1 MEQLMPIALTDAQLK
16 LVTEAAKPLPRDKR
30 GALLQ
35 RIAGHLQQL
44 GYRRVQD
51 ADDQHAISAALK
63 GLLHAPAA

>member
-1 MEQLMPIALTDAQLK
+1 MPIGLTDAQLK
-16 LVTEAAKPLPRDKR
+16 LVTEAAKSLPRDKR

-44 GYRRVQD
+44 GCRRV
-51 ADDQHAISAALK
+51 ADTDVERAISVSLR